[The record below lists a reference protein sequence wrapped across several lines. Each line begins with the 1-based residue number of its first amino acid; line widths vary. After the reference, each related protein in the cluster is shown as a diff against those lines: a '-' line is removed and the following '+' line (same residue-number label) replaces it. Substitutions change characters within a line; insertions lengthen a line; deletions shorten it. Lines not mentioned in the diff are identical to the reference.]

1 MRLVSLLP
9 ETCTHTNADFEASH
23 FQLFRHGDRHRD
35 ASHLSVRF
43 ILTAGVVGSAG
54 ILELLMMGDA
64 VPVGR
69 CGVEVL
75 TSFREAEPK
84 EKPAGASDEGLGAL
98 NEKLDEVELREK
110 RDGAT
115 EP

>member
-1 MRLVSLLP
+1 MK
-9 ETCTHTNADFEASH
+9 TNTVTDHISDT
-23 FQLFRHGDRHRD
+23 RMICD

-54 ILELLMMGDA
+54 ILGPLMIGDA

-69 CGVEVL
+69 CGVELL
-75 TSFREAEPK
+75 TSFKEAEPK
-84 EKPAGASDEGLGAL
+84 EKPAEAAGASEEGLGAL
-98 NEKLDEVELREK
+98 KEKLDAVELREK
-110 RDGAT
+110 GPT